1 MLIKQS
7 VILGLAIALL
17 AVVGTS
23 NAEIPSSQTQS
34 SVTNRSISTHRHL
47 PRKSRTLLRNLIN
60 WRTLIPRREYNQPNT
75 LKCRQSHS
83 SHQSNSTDNSSGTTI
98 SQSRSSSTITTCHN

>member
-1 MLIKQS
+1 MLLKQS
-7 VILGLAIALL
+7 VILVMAIAAW

-23 NAEIPSSQTQS
+23 NAEIASSQTQS
-34 SVTNRSISTHRHL
+34 SVTNRSISTQRYL
-47 PRKSRTLLRNLIN
+47 PRRSRTLLRDLIN
-60 WRTLIPRREYNQPNT
+60 WRTLIPRREYNQPTT

-83 SHQSNSTDNSSGTTI
+83 SHQSNSTNSSRTTI

>member
-7 VILGLAIALL
+7 VILGLAIAAL

-34 SVTNRSISTHRHL
+34 SVTNRSISTQRYL
-47 PRKSRTLLRNLIN
+47 PRRSRTLLRDLIN
-60 WRTLIPRREYNQPNT
+60 WRTLIPRREYNKPST

-83 SHQSNSTDNSSGTTI
+83 SHQSNSTNSSGTSI
-98 SQSRSSSTITTCHN
+98 SQSRSSSTMTTCHN